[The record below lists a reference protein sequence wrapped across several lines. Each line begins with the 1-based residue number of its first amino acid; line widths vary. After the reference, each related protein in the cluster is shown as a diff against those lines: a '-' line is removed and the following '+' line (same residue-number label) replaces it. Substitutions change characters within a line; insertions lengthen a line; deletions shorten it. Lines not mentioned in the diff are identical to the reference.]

1 LLWPYFRLGISVVK
15 LPCVLLLSELQRT
28 SCCLAGRTP
37 ESWNIGKMFGGI
49 WKIT

>member
-1 LLWPYFRLGISVVK
+1 VYFSLANFSELLA
-15 LPCVLLLSELQRT
+15 VLL
-28 SCCLAGRTP
+28 GRTP